1 MPGYQGLIDKLY
13 RQRERLQ
20 AELDWHESLHSSS
33 DEGADD
39 GTETELRDKI
49 RDVQRE
55 IASIEHRL
63 PSKH

>member
-20 AELDWHESLHSSS
+20 AELDWHESLNSFT

>member
-20 AELDWHESLHSSS
+20 AALDWHESLHSSS

-39 GTETELRDKI
+39 GTELRDKI

-55 IASIEHRL
+55 IANVEHRL